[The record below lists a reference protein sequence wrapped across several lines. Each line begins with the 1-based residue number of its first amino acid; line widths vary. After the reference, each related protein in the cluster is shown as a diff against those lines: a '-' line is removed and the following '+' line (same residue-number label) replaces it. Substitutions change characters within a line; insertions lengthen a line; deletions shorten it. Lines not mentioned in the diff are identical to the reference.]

1 MQRSIRLNRRDS
13 LTNLVWIGA
22 LATAWLAIPAVAAG
36 DTPSM
41 AQFIKMRWPSSGTL
55 TVDGSF
61 YYVHNPDGLY
71 QLYRRMPDSTQAKK
85 LTDFPD
91 GMSGYR
97 TAPDGKWIV
106 VAAAAGGSEQDDLH
120 LLDTSTNQLAPL
132 FVDSETVFGSVL
144 WKRDSSGFA
153 YRANKENKSDFNVYI
168 HDLATGKSR
177 RVMDRAGYYYP
188 VDFNATGDKLV
199 VGKYNSASHSQ
210 LFEIDLHDLATR
222 EITPA
227 DEAWSFDGAGYT
239 PDEKHFLAVTNY
251 RGDLSN
257 LRTID
262 LASGAIA
269 PFAPELDRY
278 EIDGAGFNH
287 ERDVLAILANEDGYR
302 TLHLRAMP
310 ENQPLPTP
318 KMGKGLVGNV
328 NFCKADMLF
337 SLTNANTPGIIYRW
351 SRKTPDQAPVPLTEA
366 DTQGIDV
373 SKFALPKLIK
383 YKSFDGLE
391 VPAFLYTPPGHTPGT
406 PIPFIVSYHGG
417 PEGQYRPGFSRS
429 FQYFLTRGFGVL
441 APNVRGSSG
450 YGKKYLEMDNYK
462 LRMDSVM
469 DGVWAARWLV
479 KNKYS
484 EAGKIAAFGGSY
496 GGFMV
501 VATIT
506 QAPNLFGAAC
516 DVVGI
521 VNFKTFLERTK
532 AYRRKLR
539 EAEYGPL
546 TDPEFLE
553 SISPI
558 HLAHRIETPLLI
570 AHGKNDPRVPVY
582 EAEQMYAK
590 LKELGRPVEKLIFE
604 DEGHGFRKEANRIE
618 FYETLA
624 DFFEKHLT
632 GQKAAPGSAPA
643 ATQSN

>member
-1 MQRSIRLNRRDS
+1 
-13 LTNLVWIGA
+13 
-22 LATAWLAIPAVAAG
+22 
-36 DTPSM
+36 
-41 AQFIKMRWPSSGTL
+41 
-55 TVDGSF
+55 
-61 YYVHNPDGLY
+61 
-71 QLYRRMPDSTQAKK
+71 
-85 LTDFPD
+85 
-91 GMSGYR
+91 MSGYR

-328 NFCKADMLF
+328 NFCKSDMLF

-351 SRKTPDQAPVPLTEA
+351 SRKTPDQAPVALTEA

-373 SKFALPKLIK
+373 SKFYPAQADQVQVVRRAGSARVLIH
-383 YKSFDGLE
+383 
-391 VPAFLYTPPGHTPGT
+391 PARAHPGHADPVHRVVSRRAGRAISPGVF
-406 PIPFIVSYHGG
+406 PIVSVFSHPGVRRARAQRARQQRLRQEIPGNGQLQVAHGQRDGRGVGG
-417 PEGQYRPGFSRS
+417 PLVGQ
-429 FQYFLTRGFGVL
+429 
-441 APNVRGSSG
+441 
-450 YGKKYLEMDNYK
+450 E
-462 LRMDSVM
+462 
-469 DGVWAARWLV
+469 
-479 KNKYS
+479 
-484 EAGKIAAFGGSY
+484 
-496 GGFMV
+496 
-501 VATIT
+501 
-506 QAPNLFGAAC
+506 
-516 DVVGI
+516 
-521 VNFKTFLERTK
+521 
-532 AYRRKLR
+532 
-539 EAEYGPL
+539 
-546 TDPEFLE
+546 
-553 SISPI
+553 
-558 HLAHRIETPLLI
+558 
-570 AHGKNDPRVPVY
+570 
-582 EAEQMYAK
+582 
-590 LKELGRPVEKLIFE
+590 
-604 DEGHGFRKEANRIE
+604 
-618 FYETLA
+618 
-624 DFFEKHLT
+624 
-632 GQKAAPGSAPA
+632 
-643 ATQSN
+643 